1 MENIKKIIKKIIKE
15 NYSNKYQDLENFV
28 IDSIDFDEEVSRDE
42 KLKTGL
48 ERFEEEYGF
57 IIKRYGIKKAF
68 IEYLQGLPSWID
80 IPYYYYDMKNLLYS
94 LGFDEVEN
102 MEDHVLS
109 KFYYD
114 KISDIFLD
122 ILKKPSF

>member
-1 MENIKKIIKKIIKE
+1 MKNNKYLNLFIIVSVILLILYSIYYIFIITMENIKKIIKKIIKE

-57 IIKRYGIKKAF
+57 MT
-68 IEYLQGLPSWID
+68 LTS
-80 IPYYYYDMKNLLYS
+80 
-94 LGFDEVEN
+94 
-102 MEDHVLS
+102 
-109 KFYYD
+109 
-114 KISDIFLD
+114 
-122 ILKKPSF
+122 